1 MYKVTT
7 LNKISPVGLRELG
20 QDYELTEEM
29 EGADAVIVRSFKMH
43 EMTFPASLMAIA
55 RAGAGTNNIPTDRCA
70 DEGIVVF
77 NTPGGNAN
85 SVAELVLG
93 AMLEVSRNMPAANE
107 WANHLDGDVAKA
119 VEKGKSQFAG
129 HEIAGKKI
137 GVIGLGHVGKLVA
150 NKAAALGMDVAA
162 YVRTPRQVPGLV
174 PEVDVHTDLAPVL
187 DGADFISIHVPANAA
202 NKGMVDEALIEK
214 MKDGAIFL
222 NFARADL
229 VDEPAMIKAL
239 ADGKISRYVT
249 DFPNEN
255 LVGKDGVQLLPHL
268 GASTEE
274 SEERCAAMAVREL
287 REYLEKGNIVNSV
300 NYPGVS
306 LGDLPEGGARLCLL
320 GTDAESLKTA
330 LSAAAEAADT
340 KPVQIEAAEK
350 AGHAVCLADISSKEA
365 AQAMQAQLKEKV
377 TQVRL
382 IG

>member
-1 MYKVTT
+1 MYKVAT

-20 QDYELTEEM
+20 PQYEVTEET
-29 EGADAVIVRSFKMH
+29 ETADAIIVRSFKMH
-43 EMTFPASLMAIA
+43 EMEFGKSLKTIA
-55 RAGAGTNNIPTDRCA
+55 RAGAGTNNIPVDRCA

-77 NTPGGNAN
+77 NAPGANAN
-85 SVAELVLG
+85 SVAELAIG
-93 AMLEVSRNMPAANE
+93 AILEVSRNLSEANV
-107 WANHLDGDVAKA
+107 WASGLEGDVAKA

-150 NKAAALGMDVAA
+150 NKAAALGMQVAA
-162 YVRTPRQVPGLV
+162 YVRTPRHVSGLM
-174 PEVDVHTDLAPVL
+174 PDIEVFTDLAPVI
-187 DGADFISIHVPANAA
+187 DGADFISIHIPSNE
-202 NKGMVDEALIEK
+202 NTRGMVDAEMISR

-229 VDEPAMIKAL
+229 VDDTAMLKAL
-239 ADGKISRYVT
+239 ADGKLSCYVT

-255 LVGKDGVQLLPHL
+255 VVGKKGVYPLPHL

-306 LGDLPEGGARLCLL
+306 LGDLPEEGARLVLL
-320 GTDAESLKTA
+320 GTDVQVLTE
-330 LSAAAEAADT
+330 AAEAAAEQAGAE
-340 KPVQIEAAEK
+340 VLHIVAADRK
-350 AGHAVCLADISSKEA
+350 GYAACLADISKKDEA
-365 AQAMQAQLKEKV
+365 VLAQLEEKV
-377 TQVRL
+377 IRARML
-382 IG
+382 